1 VSQIGILIDR
11 ANCPDPAIPPLTL
24 VGASGA
30 PLADYPE
37 TMDEATKQQWMELC
51 ARVEVCDCPEELTRL
66 ANGIVTILIREGR
79 RLERRSEKESP
90 PHSGLPDA

>member
-1 VSQIGILIDR
+1 
-11 ANCPDPAIPPLTL
+11 
-24 VGASGA
+24 
-30 PLADYPE
+30 
-37 TMDEATKQQWMELC
+37 
-51 ARVEVCDCPEELTRL
+51 VCDCPEELTRL